1 MLRSNR
7 TEAVRNCYRQH
18 ARPGEEDIAVIA
30 LVTPE
35 GRMQKPRISPALPL
49 ADCLRK
55 VMVKLEFPPAARA
68 AQHNFI
74 YRHPDAL

>member
-1 MLRSNR
+1 MRTRAIPRRTVLRGLLAWSSG
-7 TEAVRNCYRQH
+7 AH
-18 ARPGEEDIAVIA
+18 G

-35 GRMQKPRISPALPL
+35 GRMQKPRVSPALPL

-74 YRHPDAL
+74 YRHPDSL